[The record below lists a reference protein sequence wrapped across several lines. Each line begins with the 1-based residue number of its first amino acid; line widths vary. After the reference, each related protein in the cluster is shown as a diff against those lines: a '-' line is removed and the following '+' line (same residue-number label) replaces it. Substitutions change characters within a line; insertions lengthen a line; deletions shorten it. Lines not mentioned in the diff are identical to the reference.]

1 MMYDEL
7 AASVVEEIALDG
19 DQGKPYKSWDFE
31 IAVYRFII
39 KTRFL
44 IEYSSVFVGIRLSF
58 VILTFLVG

>member
-44 IEYSSVFVGIRLSF
+44 NRIFVGIRLSF
-58 VILTFLVG
+58 IILTFLVG